1 MRKTAL
7 ALALILALLVSAM
20 TGLGLVDWAVA
31 NPYPYTNCD
40 SSFVTVSIISPENKT
55 YDTNSIQVTITAGA
69 YPGVW
74 FVWYS
79 VDGGPF
85 IEVAPGHL
93 LGHTFSESLTLDRLS
108 MGSHILVAKAVAMA
122 EYPVGT
128 VTAYSQVNF
137 TITKVLEPELQI
149 MSFEQAVEAARMNNY
164 SGEEMIMSW
173 NLTRDLKGECFVD
186 EEGNSGFLMWLAP
199 NGTFYEAQYPDGT
212 ALGEIGNALGQS
224 GFNPPDGYFFWD
236 LFYGEGFWREEYW
249 IFANNGTIA
258 LYVPPRGGG
267 PTSTPLPFPQ
277 EIVYGTAFAVLIAVV
292 GLGLLVYFI
301 KRKR

>member
-55 YDTNSIQVTITAGA
+55 YDTNSIQVNITAGA

-79 VDGGPF
+79 IDGGPF
-85 IEVAPGHL
+85 IEVATRQPLAHI
-93 LGHTFSESLTLDRLS
+93 FSESLTLDRLS
-108 MGSHILVAKAVAMA
+108 KGSHILVAKAVAMA

-137 TITKVLEPELQI
+137 TIAKVLEPELQI
-149 MSFEQAVEAARMNNY
+149 MSFEQAVEAAKMDNY

-173 NLTRDLKGECFVD
+173 NLTRDLKGEVFVD
-186 EEGNSGFLMWLAP
+186 QEGNSGFFMWLAP

-212 ALGEIGNALGQS
+212 ALGEIGNVLGQS
-224 GFNPPDGYFFWD
+224 GFNPPNGYFFWD
-236 LFYGEGFWREEYW
+236 LFYGEGLWREEYW

-267 PTSTPLPFPQ
+267 PTSTPPPFPQ
-277 EIVYGTAFAVLIAVV
+277 EIVYGTAVAELIAVV
-292 GLGLLVYFI
+292 GLGLLVYLV

>member
-55 YDTNSIQVTITAGA
+55 YDTNSIQVNITAGA

-79 VDGGPF
+79 IDGGPF
-85 IEVAPGHL
+85 IEVATRQPLAHI
-93 LGHTFSESLTLDRLS
+93 FSESLTLDRLS
-108 MGSHILVAKAVAMA
+108 KGSHILVAKAVAMA

-149 MSFEQAVEAARMNNY
+149 MSFEQAVEAAKMDNY

-173 NLTRDLKGECFVD
+173 NLTRDLKGEVFVD
-186 EEGNSGFLMWLAP
+186 QEGNSGFFMWLAP

-212 ALGEIGNALGQS
+212 ALGEIGNVLGQS
-224 GFNPPDGYFFWD
+224 GFNPPNGYFFWD
-236 LFYGEGFWREEYW
+236 LFYGEGLWREEYW

-267 PTSTPLPFPQ
+267 PTSTPPPFPQ
-277 EIVYGTAFAVLIAVV
+277 EIVYGTAVAELIAVV
-292 GLGLLVYFI
+292 GLGLLVYLV